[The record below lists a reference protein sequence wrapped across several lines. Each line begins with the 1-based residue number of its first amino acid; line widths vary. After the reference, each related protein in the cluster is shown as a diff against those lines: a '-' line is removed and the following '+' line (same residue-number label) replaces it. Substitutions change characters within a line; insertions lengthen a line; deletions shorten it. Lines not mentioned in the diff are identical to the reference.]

1 MVYYKNCAK
10 LARQITI
17 FGGIFKMTKI
27 GIVIGSTREGRVSE
41 QVAQFVFDR
50 ANKLGLDGVEFELV
64 DLKDFPV
71 PMLDSMPPVMLNKN
85 YNSDEVT
92 AWSQKV
98 DCLDG
103 FIFVTPEYNK
113 APSGVLKNH
122 IDQLGS
128 EWMGKAAGLVGY
140 GSTLGVTAVQQLR
153 IMLSNFNMPTV
164 GPFGAFS
171 LFTDFENMSEF
182 KPAEVHNDT
191 IDTVI
196 KTTADWASKLSPK
209 A

>member
-1 MVYYKNCAK
+1 
-10 LARQITI
+10 
-17 FGGIFKMTKI
+17 MTKI
-27 GIVIGSTREGRVSE
+27 GIVTGSTREGRVSR
-41 QVAQFVFDR
+41 QVADYILDR
-50 ANKLGLDGVEFELV
+50 ANKLDIDGVEFEVV
-64 DLKDFPV
+64 DIKDYPL
-71 PMLDSMPPVMLNKN
+71 PLLDSMPPAMLNKN
-85 YNSDEVT
+85 YDLDEVT
-92 AWSQKV
+92 AWSKKI
-98 DCLDG
+98 DSLDG

-113 APSGVLKNH
+113 APAGVLKNH
-122 IDQLGS
+122 LDQLGS

-140 GSTLGVTAVQQLR
+140 GSTLGVTAVQALR
-153 IMLSNFNMPTV
+153 LILSNFNMPTV

-196 KTTADWASKLSPK
+196 KTTADWAQKLSPK